1 MSAEGFLSRML
12 GRDTDDEY
20 DDSGAYY
27 SSEEEVE
34 SRRSRRSRRSSS
46 SSRAVADEEELLPP
60 PPPRDFITERVAETI
75 AELPEGVPQE
85 SAVLIVRRTLAAAGV
100 KLSELD
106 ASTQAQE
113 SKLNS
118 EIGLARNRQE
128 EVREKTQEQVRS
140 LEEEIRKAKEA
151 CEDIVSYEEEKISR
165 AWATLEGA
173 RRVRAFFE
181 LHETEGEEN
190 AGPADRGTRG
200 EPSDADRMPLARGR
214 PGPLDSTTTLDSTA
228 ILGSVRQEARRRQ
241 GQARP

>member
-27 SSEEEVE
+27 SSEEVE
-34 SRRSRRSRRSSS
+34 TRRSRRSTRSSS
-46 SSRAVADEEELLPP
+46 RGVADEEEALPP

-75 AELPEGVPQE
+75 SDLPEGVPQE

-118 EIGLARNRQE
+118 EVGLARNRQE

-165 AWATLEGA
+165 AWATLEGV

-181 LHETEGEEN
+181 LHETEGEEDTGPLYLGTQRQ
-190 AGPADRGTRG
+190 ALEPADVDRAQI
-200 EPSDADRMPLARGR
+200 SDTPLHPGR
-214 PGPLDSTTTLDSTA
+214 SD
-228 ILGSVRQEARRRQ
+228 
-241 GQARP
+241 

>member
-12 GRDTDDEY
+12 GRDTDEY
-20 DDSGAYY
+20 DSGSYHA
-27 SSEEEVE
+27 SDEVE
-34 SRRSRRSRRSSS
+34 TRRSRRSRRSN
-46 SSRAVADEEELLPP
+46 SSRGVADEVE

-75 AELPEGVPQE
+75 ADLPEGVPQE

-118 EIGLARNRQE
+118 EIGLAQNRQV

-151 CEDIVSYEEEKISR
+151 CEDIVSYEERKISQ
-165 AWATLEGA
+165 AWATLEGV

-181 LHETEGEEN
+181 LHETEGEE
-190 AGPADRGTRG
+190 GTGPLGQRTHVLEPADVDRAQI
-200 EPSDADRMPLARGR
+200 SDTPLH
-214 PGPLDSTTTLDSTA
+214 PG
-228 ILGSVRQEARRRQ
+228 GNN
-241 GQARP
+241 

>member
-1 MSAEGFLSRML
+1 MSADGFLSRML

-34 SRRSRRSRRSSS
+34 SRRARRSSS
-46 SSRAVADEEELLPP
+46 RGVLDEEE
-60 PPPRDFITERVAETI
+60 PPPREFIVERIAETI
-75 AELPEGVPQE
+75 SDLPEGVPQE

-181 LHETEGEEN
+181 LHESEGEEDT
-190 AGPADRGTRG
+190 GPLYRGTQQVLEPADVDRAQI
-200 EPSDADRMPLARGR
+200 SDTPLHPPGGR
-214 PGPLDSTTTLDSTA
+214 D
-228 ILGSVRQEARRRQ
+228 
-241 GQARP
+241 

>member
-27 SSEEEVE
+27 SSEEVE
-34 SRRSRRSRRSSS
+34 TRRSRRSSS
-46 SSRAVADEEELLPP
+46 RGVLDEEE
-60 PPPRDFITERVAETI
+60 PPPRDFITERIAETI
-75 AELPEGVPQE
+75 ADLPEGVPQE

-106 ASTQAQE
+106 VSTQAQE

-118 EIGLARNRQE
+118 EIGLAQNRQV

-151 CEDIVSYEEEKISR
+151 CEDIVSYEERKISQ
-165 AWATLEGA
+165 AWATLEGV

-181 LHETEGEEN
+181 LHETEGEE
-190 AGPADRGTRG
+190 GT
-200 EPSDADRMPLARGR
+200 
-214 PGPLDSTTTLDSTA
+214 GPL
-228 ILGSVRQEARRRQ
+228 
-241 GQARP
+241 GQRTHVLEPVEVDRAQISDTPLHPGRSD

>member
-34 SRRSRRSRRSSS
+34 SRRSRRS
-46 SSRAVADEEELLPP
+46 SSRGVLDEEE
-60 PPPRDFITERVAETI
+60 PPPREFIVERIAETI
-75 AELPEGVPQE
+75 ADLPEGVPQE

-181 LHETEGEEN
+181 LHESEGEEDT
-190 AGPADRGTRG
+190 GPLYRGTQQVLEPADVDRTQI
-200 EPSDADRMPLARGR
+200 SDTPLHPGGR
-214 PGPLDSTTTLDSTA
+214 D
-228 ILGSVRQEARRRQ
+228 
-241 GQARP
+241 

>member
-1 MSAEGFLSRML
+1 MSADGFLSRML

-34 SRRSRRSRRSSS
+34 SRRARRSRRSSSSS

-75 AELPEGVPQE
+75 ADLPEGVPQE

-106 ASTQAQE
+106 VSTQAQE

-128 EVREKTQEQVRS
+128 EVREKTQEQVCS

-151 CEDIVSYEEEKISR
+151 CEDIVSYEEEKIAR
-165 AWATLEGA
+165 ASATLEGV

-181 LHETEGEEN
+181 LHESEGEEN

-228 ILGSVRQEARRRQ
+228 ILGSVR
-241 GQARP
+241 

>member
-46 SSRAVADEEELLPP
+46 SRAVADEEELLPP
-60 PPPRDFITERVAETI
+60 PPPRNFITERVAETI
-75 AELPEGVPQE
+75 ADLPEGVPQE

-128 EVREKTQEQVRS
+128 EVREKTQEQVCS
-140 LEEEIRKAKEA
+140 LEKEIRKAKEA

-165 AWATLEGA
+165 AWATLEGV

-181 LHETEGEEN
+181 LHESEGEEDT
-190 AGPADRGTRG
+190 GPLYRGTQQVLEPADVDRAQI
-200 EPSDADRMPLARGR
+200 SDTPLYP
-214 PGPLDSTTTLDSTA
+214 PG
-228 ILGSVRQEARRRQ
+228 GSD
-241 GQARP
+241 